1 MTDLLKEHRGCVIP
15 LTGLIGAFQRKYGR
29 NPFSADV
36 RPITTL
42 NKLSHVIQIMGAET
56 GRTVGGYKFIF
67 QSTFSFQFSKLRN
80 LNPITESRL
89 VTLTHRAQVKRFTQ
103 EVVKILKAQQDRKC
117 MAYQLPGLYL
127 ETFKSP
133 FQLEDFGVCELAD
146 LLSDVPEGKIHSK

>member
-56 GRTVGGYKFIF
+56 GRTGWFVSSFLGFCLKFGN
-67 QSTFSFQFSKLRN
+67 QT
-80 LNPITESRL
+80 
-89 VTLTHRAQVKRFTQ
+89 
-103 EVVKILKAQQDRKC
+103 IL
-117 MAYQLPGLYL
+117 
-127 ETFKSP
+127 
-133 FQLEDFGVCELAD
+133 
-146 LLSDVPEGKIHSK
+146 